1 MAAAK
6 PLRFPYEQKRVSL
19 RRRRTE
25 ESLGAPARG
34 RPRALA
40 RGQGRRSAA
49 GRLARIPSRRLRRS
63 DRAGAKLGA
72 RGANVASKSAAV
84 AATYLEEDDGR
95 AIKLLTEAAKRA
107 EEAVKKAPDDANAW
121 YLLAFV
127 LGRYAQRVSILKA
140 LAEGVGGK
148 VSKALERAVELE
160 PKHADAYI
168 ALGLYHAEI
177 IDKVG
182 ALAGRLTYG
191 ADAAKSVK
199 HFEQA
204 LKLNPGSAIAHM
216 EYANGLLMLHGDKQ
230 KKKAVELYR
239 KAAAMKPPM
248 RWNGSTSS
256 RRKPSSSN
264 SAGLRRATGP
274 SALTAQRLE
283 LLLEARRD
291 LVRVGHALVVRDQS
305 ELHLAGIREDAEP
318 EADVARLRH
327 PEDQPLD
334 APAGE
339 VQRLLRARA
348 RWSRPQSPCVDSRS
362 IAADSTAPGIMPS
375 AAIGRASASAGRSP

>member
-6 PLRFPYEQKRVSL
+6 PLRFPYDQKPYRYEGDAL
-19 RRRRTE
+19 KKAWERLHAGDRE
-25 ESLGAPARG
+25 PWPAGKDAESVQDAWRAFHRG
-34 RPRALA
+34 DFADA
-40 RGQGRRSAA
+40 IAA
-49 GRLARIPSRRLRRS
+49 GT
-63 DRAGAKLGA
+63 KLGA

-95 AIKLLTEAAKRA
+95 AIKLLTDAAKRA
-107 EEAVKKAPDDANAW
+107 EEATKKSPDDANAW

-148 VSKALERAVELE
+148 VAKALERAIELE
-160 PKHADAYI
+160 PRHADAYI

-204 LKLNPGSAIAHM
+204 LKLNPASAIAHM

-239 KAAAMKPPM
+239 KAAAMKPADAM
-248 RWNGSTSS
+248 E
-256 RRKPSSSN
+256 
-264 SAGLRRATGP
+264 
-274 SALTAQRLE
+274 RLDVEQAKAE
-283 LLLEARRD
+283 LD
-291 LVRVGHALVVRDQS
+291 
-305 ELHLAGIREDAEP
+305 
-318 EADVARLRH
+318 
-327 PEDQPLD
+327 
-334 APAGE
+334 
-339 VQRLLRARA
+339 
-348 RWSRPQSPCVDSRS
+348 
-362 IAADSTAPGIMPS
+362 
-375 AAIGRASASAGRSP
+375 

>member
-6 PLRFPYEQKRVSL
+6 PLRFPYEQKPYRYDGDAL
-19 RRRRTE
+19 KKAWERLHAGDRE
-25 ESLGAPARG
+25 AWPAGKDAEALQDAWRAFHRG
-34 RPRALA
+34 DFAEA
-40 RGQGRRSAA
+40 IA
-49 GRLARIPSRRLRRS
+49 
-63 DRAGAKLGA
+63 AGAKLGA

-107 EEAVKKAPDDANAW
+107 EEATKKSPDDANAW

-148 VSKALERAVELE
+148 VSKALERAIEIE

-204 LKLNPGSAIAHM
+204 LKLNPASAIAHM

-239 KAAAMKPPM
+239 KAAAIKPADAM
-248 RWNGSTSS
+248 E
-256 RRKPSSSN
+256 
-264 SAGLRRATGP
+264 
-274 SALTAQRLE
+274 RLDVEQAKAE
-283 LLLEARRD
+283 LE
-291 LVRVGHALVVRDQS
+291 
-305 ELHLAGIREDAEP
+305 
-318 EADVARLRH
+318 
-327 PEDQPLD
+327 
-334 APAGE
+334 
-339 VQRLLRARA
+339 
-348 RWSRPQSPCVDSRS
+348 
-362 IAADSTAPGIMPS
+362 
-375 AAIGRASASAGRSP
+375 